1 MCVDAARTLCC
12 GPCQEAFKKKELQPR
27 MEQAQA
33 GQRTLF
39 FVDAAHFVLAPFL
52 GFVWSLTRLF
62 IKASTG
68 RKRFNVL
75 GALNAMPH
83 ELITVTNDTYI
94 NAQSVCDLLRRIA
107 QLGFEVPI
115 TLVLD
120 NARYQKCRI
129 VQELAETLDIE
140 LLYLPAYSPNL
151 NLIERL
157 WKFVKT
163 KCLYCKYYAEF
174 SDFKHAWVR
183 LTPPTNLNWIF
194 YSHPVSRLLKKR
206 GF

>member
-1 MCVDAARTLCC
+1 MTH
-12 GPCQEAFKKKELQPR
+12 K
-27 MEQAQA
+27 M
-33 GQRTLF
+33 
-39 FVDAAHFVLAPFL
+39 
-52 GFVWSLTRLF
+52 
-62 IKASTG
+62 
-68 RKRFNVL
+68 
-75 GALNAMPH
+75 
-83 ELITVTNDTYI
+83 ITVTNDTYI

-140 LLYLPAYSPNL
+140 LLYLPTYLPNL

-163 KCLYCKYYAEF
+163 KCLYCEYYAEF
-174 SDFKHAWVR
+174 SDFKHAIIECLGQTHTTYR
-183 LTPPTNLNWIF
+183 SELDTLLSPHLQTFKKNA
-194 YSHPVSRLLKKR
+194 VSGSVKYISVADKLKSGSNRSNKR
-206 GF
+206 

>member
-1 MCVDAARTLCC
+1 MT
-12 GPCQEAFKKKELQPR
+12 
-27 MEQAQA
+27 
-33 GQRTLF
+33 
-39 FVDAAHFVLAPFL
+39 
-52 GFVWSLTRLF
+52 
-62 IKASTG
+62 
-68 RKRFNVL
+68 
-75 GALNAMPH
+75 H

-107 QLGFEVPI
+107 QLDFEVPI

-140 LLYLPAYSPNL
+140 LLYLLGYSPNL

-163 KCLYCKYYAEF
+163 KCLYCKYYAKF
-174 SDFKHAWVR
+174 SDSKHAIIACLGQTHTTYESELDT
-183 LTPPTNLNWIF
+183 LTHAPFPDF
-194 YSHPVSRLLKKR
+194 
-206 GF
+206 

>member
-1 MCVDAARTLCC
+1 MSAV
-12 GPCQEAFKKKELQPR
+12 
-27 MEQAQA
+27 
-33 GQRTLF
+33 
-39 FVDAAHFVLAPFL
+39 
-52 GFVWSLTRLF
+52 
-62 IKASTG
+62 
-68 RKRFNVL
+68 
-75 GALNAMPH
+75 NAMTH
-83 ELITVTNDTYI
+83 VLITVTNDTYI

-115 TLVLD
+115 TLVTD

-174 SDFKHAWVR
+174 SDFKHTIIECLGQTHTTYKSELDTL
-183 LTPPTNLNWIF
+183 LTPRFQTFEKTQFLAA
-194 YSHPVSRLLKKR
+194 
-206 GF
+206 